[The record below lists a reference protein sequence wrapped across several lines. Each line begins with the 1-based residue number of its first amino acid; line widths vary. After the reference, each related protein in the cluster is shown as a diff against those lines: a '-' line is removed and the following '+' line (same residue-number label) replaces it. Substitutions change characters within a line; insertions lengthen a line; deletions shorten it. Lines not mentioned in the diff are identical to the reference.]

1 MFTFDVGIEIVSM
14 IRNSPSRK
22 RHLQI
27 KCYPASCHPW
37 RIVFRRGP
45 ISFPKVNESTAL
57 IDLLTCVFVLSPLL
71 LSRLPPRHRMHPH
84 PAYTLY
90 VFGCKTVIIYLCI
103 HYASKSTCLHRV
115 CLAFIAMW
123 SPFSAV
129 EALQHRT
136 KCRRLIV

>member
-1 MFTFDVGIEIVSM
+1 MFAFDVGIEIVSM

-27 KCYPASCHPW
+27 KFYPASCHPW

-45 ISFPKVNESTAL
+45 ISSPKVNESTAL

-71 LSRLPPRHRMHPH
+71 LSRLPPPSSHA

-115 CLAFIAMW
+115 YLAFIAMW